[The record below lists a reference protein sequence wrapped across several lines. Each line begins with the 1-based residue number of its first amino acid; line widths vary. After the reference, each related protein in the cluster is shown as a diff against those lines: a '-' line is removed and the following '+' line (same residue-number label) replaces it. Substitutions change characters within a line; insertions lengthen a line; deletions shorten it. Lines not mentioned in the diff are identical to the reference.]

1 MSLLAEPPAAAADP
15 ATQGRALLRRGQPA
29 EALPLLRDAAAR
41 PPADAPTDAAV
52 RFDLALALHLTGALA
67 EAMAQY
73 RAVLALAPEEA
84 GACNGLGAILLRLGD
99 LPAAEV
105 WLRRA
110 LAIRPAMPE
119 ALNNL
124 ARIACWELRL
134 GEAIRLLDAAL
145 AARPDFPAAR
155 WTRAMARLQAGDMP
169 GGWDDFE
176 ARWGLP
182 DIGPVG
188 TIPRPLWRGEA
199 LAGRS
204 LLLQPEQGLGDTIQF
219 ARYAVL
225 LAGRGEKVVLGV
237 QPELKRLMAGLA
249 QPAAAA
255 HPVRVV
261 ACGEV
266 LPPVDCHLPLLSLPG
281 VLRQGLGD
289 IPGATPYLAAA
300 PEAVAR
306 WRRRLAAPDG
316 MPKVGLVWA
325 GNPKHIND
333 ANRSLPL
340 AVLAPLAAVPGLRW
354 FSLQLGARR
363 AELADPASS
372 SPWAAAGVT
381 DLAEELTDLAETA
394 AALTAL
400 DLLIA
405 VDTAPVH
412 LAGALGRPAWLLLP
426 AVPDW
431 RWLLGRS
438 DSPWYPSLRL
448 FRQPRPG
455 AWDQVAA
462 EVAVAL
468 RRFAPA

>member
-1 MSLLAEPPAAAADP
+1 MSLLAEPPAALDTDP
-15 ATQGRALLRRGQPA
+15 ATQGRALLRGGQA
-29 EALPLLRDAAAR
+29 AASLPLLREAAARAPADAAAC
-41 PPADAPTDAAV
+41 
-52 RFDLALALHLTGALA
+52 FDLALALHLTGALA
-67 EAMAQY
+67 EAMDQY

-84 GACNGLGAILLRLGD
+84 GACNGLGAILLRLGK
-99 LPAAEV
+99 LPAAEA

-124 ARIACWELRL
+124 ARIACWELRP

-145 AARPDFPAAR
+145 AARPDFAAAR
-155 WTRAMARLQAGDMP
+155 WTRAMARLLAGDMP

-182 DIGPVG
+182 DIGPIA
-188 TIPRPLWRGEA
+188 TIPRPLWRGEP
-199 LAGRS
+199 LAGRT

-219 ARYAVL
+219 ARYAGL
-225 LAGRGEKVVLGV
+225 LAGRGESVVLGV
-237 QPELKRLMAGLA
+237 QPELKRLMAGLV
-249 QPAAAA
+249 QPAGGAI
-255 HPVRVV
+255 PVRVA

-266 LPPVDCHLPLLSLPG
+266 LPPIDCHLPLLSVPG
-281 VLRQGLGD
+281 LLRHGMGD

-306 WRRRLAAPDG
+306 WRRRLAGEGPAI
-316 MPKVGLVWA
+316 GLVWA
-325 GNPKHIND
+325 GNPKHVND

-340 AVLAPLAAVPGLRW
+340 AALAPLAAVPGLRW
-354 FSLQLGARR
+354 FGLQLGARR
-363 AELADPASS
+363 AELADPA
-372 SPWAAAGVT
+372 WAAAGVT
-381 DLAEELTDLAETA
+381 DLAGALTDLAETA
-394 AALTAL
+394 AALAVL

-431 RWLLGRS
+431 RWLLGRR

-455 AWDQVAA
+455 DWDAVAA

-468 RRFAPA
+468 RRLAPA